1 MDFTVKHSL
10 PGRIRICYN
19 KKNVSKRQAALV
31 YSLLSV
37 QDGMTDVSV
46 NYTTGSFLIYY
57 DTKRSSEKQIKA
69 YFMVLSDKYLNNH
82 EMLEAVEEPQEQ
94 ESLLF
99 DLAMMTVMHYFK
111 MIMPLPLRIVLRVWS
126 LGPRILNGIE
136 HLAKGEVFH
145 SEVLDATAIS
155 MALITGDTKTASNIN
170 FLLNIG
176 DIIEEFTKKKS
187 YSDLADRLISQNDQV
202 QLIGRGSN
210 GEQTEKTVPLSMIK
224 KGDIV
229 AVRTGSII
237 PVDGMVLKGEALVNQ
252 ATITGEPLAVEKR
265 EGHSVFAGTIV
276 QEGEIF
282 VEVRETG
289 NQTKVQNILQ
299 MIDNSQSLK
308 VSSQVRSENLAN
320 QLVKYNFLLSLATF
334 LITGNMT
341 KVMATLMVD
350 YSCAMKLAAPIAVLS
365 AMKEAAGYGIIVKGG
380 RFLENASVADT
391 VVFDKTGTLT
401 HASPKLAEIHTYGG
415 RTEDE
420 VLAIA
425 ACLEEHFAHPV
436 ATAIVKA
443 ATERGILHPE
453 EHAKVEYIVAH
464 GIATE
469 LHGKKLLIGS
479 RHFIFEDENC
489 EQPLD
494 LEQVQK
500 NALENG
506 MSLLYLAEEKKL
518 IGIFSINDPVRKN
531 AAKVIKALHD
541 SGIKNC
547 VMITGDDEG
556 AAKNAARLTKVDH
569 YISRALPED
578 KVHFIEEQKK
588 LGHKVIM
595 IGDGIND
602 APALAAADTGIAMGD
617 CADITGE
624 TADIVLSAEDG
635 LLGLYKTRVLGSL
648 LMDKIDTNNRNIV
661 AVNTS
666 LMFLGLFGFIS
677 PSLAALFH
685 NASTIAFSV
694 NAMQPL
700 LPVVDSQRSFQ
711 RTVETTISG

>member
-19 KKNVSKRQAALV
+19 KKIISKRQAALA

-57 DTKRSSEKQIKA
+57 DTKQLSEKHIKA
-69 YFMVLSDKYLNNH
+69 YFMALSDKYLNNQ
-82 EMLEAVEEPQEQ
+82 EMLEAVEEPHEQ

-99 DLAMMTVMHYFK
+99 DLALMTAMHYFK
-111 MIMPLPLRIVLRVWS
+111 MILPLPVRMVLRVWS

-155 MALITGDTKTASNIN
+155 MALLTGDTKTASNIN

-176 DIIEEFTKKKS
+176 DTIEEFTKKKS

-210 GEQTEKTVPLSMIK
+210 GEQTEKAVPLSMIK

-237 PVDGMVLKGEALVNQ
+237 PVDGEVLSGEALVNQ
-252 ATITGEPLAVEKR
+252 ATITGEPLAVEKHT
-265 EGHSVFAGTIV
+265 GSSVFAGTIV

-365 AMKEAAGYGIIVKGG
+365 AMKEAAGHGIIVKGG
-380 RFLENASVADT
+380 KFLENASVADT

-401 HASPKLAEIHTYGG
+401 HASPKLAEIHTYGN

-425 ACLEEHFAHPV
+425 ACLEEHFAHPI

-469 LHGKKLLIGS
+469 LHDKKLLIGS

-489 EQPLD
+489 EQPSD
-494 LEQVQK
+494 LGQVQK
-500 NALENG
+500 EALENG

-518 IGIFSINDPVRKN
+518 IGIFAINDPVRKN
-531 AAKVIKALHD
+531 AVKVIKALHD

-578 KVHFIEEQKK
+578 KVRYIEEQKK

-635 LLGLYKTRVLGSL
+635 LLGLYKTRILGSL
-648 LMDKIDTNNRNIV
+648 LMDKIDSNNRNIV

-677 PSLAALFH
+677 PSLAALLH

-694 NAMQPL
+694 KSMQPL
-700 LPVVDSQRSFQ
+700 LPVVEP
-711 RTVETTISG
+711 VETTISG